1 MRELLAVEQLG
12 VDVGIDTLPCVTPV
26 LSILTRFRAAEYAGR
41 EHATDECL
49 LRKTHQ
55 VQ

>member
-26 LSILTRFRAAEYAGR
+26 LSILTRFEQQNMQAVSMQQ
-41 EHATDECL
+41 TSVC
-49 LRKTHQ
+49 
-55 VQ
+55 